1 MSSIMT
7 TEKSLDIYT
16 TDYNSIVHLRKYR
29 KTTDI
34 NDEKLAGVNENT
46 IILIDGKF
54 DNYDGYL
61 RMLKFQS
68 DKIKEIEYCLK
79 KDKKSISMISV
90 IFDKEYDKE
99 EFTIMN

>member
-1 MSSIMT
+1 
-7 TEKSLDIYT
+7 
-16 TDYNSIVHLRKYR
+16 
-29 KTTDI
+29 
-34 NDEKLAGVNENT
+34 
-46 IILIDGKF
+46 
-54 DNYDGYL
+54 
-61 RMLKFQS
+61 MLKFQS